1 MVRSAPDGVTD
12 RTVLRDENFVLMNEA
27 LWAPDASF
35 AIIATAPS
43 RDWNQDGGVL
53 ALYYTDSQKETVS
66 LAPFGRQM
74 KWGP

>member
-1 MVRSAPDGVTD
+1 
-12 RTVLRDENFVLMNEA
+12 MNEA

-43 RDWNQDGGVL
+43 RDWDQGGGVL
-53 ALYYTDSQKETVS
+53 ALYYTDEQKETVP
-66 LAPFGRQM
+66 LAPFGQQM

>member
-1 MVRSAPDGVTD
+1 
-12 RTVLRDENFVLMNEA
+12 MNEA

-35 AIIATAPS
+35 VIIATTPS

-53 ALYYTDSQKETVS
+53 GLYYTDERKVS
-66 LAPFGRQM
+66 VPLAPFGRQL